1 MAGGDADRRIR
12 ILPPETARLI
22 AAGEVIDRPAS
33 ALRELLDNAIDSGAS
48 QVAVRI
54 EGGGI
59 ALISVGDDGSGMS
72 ADDLALSVKPH
83 ATSKIE
89 SADDL
94 LTARTLGFR
103 GEALAS
109 IAATA
114 RLEILTRRPE
124 DRAGG
129 RLVCGPGVE
138 SSLQPAA
145 APTGTTV
152 TVTALFERYP
162 ARRQFL
168 KRPQSEAALCR
179 QVFAERAAAHPAIA
193 FRWQSGAQAESL
205 PADDPARRIL
215 ALYPELRA
223 GILQTARFEGQGFS
237 GSLVYASPAFARRD
251 RRQVQVFVN
260 RRRVP
265 EWGLASVLEYAY
277 APWLPGGAHPCVFLF
292 AEVDPADADFNIHPA
307 KREVRLKRPEV
318 LKSAVLAALREALS
332 ASTPTPGAA
341 YEMPY
346 QAGLDL
352 GATAAPREDRYL
364 AAQPEPAYRA
374 GPAEAQALS
383 SLALSSLAFS
393 SLASSS
399 PAFQNPG
406 RSGPA
411 PSTLPPLD
419 SFRGLDPLPAAA
431 PGHGFRYLGQA
442 FGPFLVFEMDESL
455 YILDQHAAHERILY
469 DDLKSRGATGQ
480 SLLVPLALD
489 ELGPDARDGFDA
501 ARADLERAGYRFE
514 ASGDGWLVQE
524 VPALLGEKAISALA
538 EALHEGFGEPGDHV
552 LATIACKAAVK
563 DGDSLDP
570 AAAIDLIARALRLLQ
585 PRCPHGRPVWVR
597 FDRDR
602 LYRMVGRIP
611 VPAGTASPANPD
623 LSGAES

>member
-22 AAGEVIDRPAS
+22 AAGEVIDRPAA

-48 QVAVRI
+48 QVSVRI

-83 ATSKIE
+83 ATSKIA

-129 RLVCGPGVE
+129 RLLCGPGVE

-145 APTGTTV
+145 APAGTTV

-179 QVFAERAAAHPAIA
+179 QVFAERAAAHPAID

-223 GILQTARFEGQGFS
+223 GLLQTARFEGPGFS

-332 ASTPTPGAA
+332 TSTPTPGAA

-364 AAQPEPAYRA
+364 AAQPEPAYRGGPAGGSAIA
-374 GPAEAQALS
+374 GPA
-383 SLALSSLAFS
+383 
-393 SLASSS
+393 
-399 PAFQNPG
+399 

-419 SFRGLDPLPAAA
+419 SFRGLEPLPSGAQD
-431 PGHGFRYLGQA
+431 HGFRYLGQA
-442 FGPFLVFEMDESL
+442 FGPFLVFEMNESL

-489 ELGPDARDGFDA
+489 ELGPDARDGFAA

-524 VPALLGEKAISALA
+524 VPALLGEQAIPALA
-538 EALHEGFGEPGDHV
+538 EALHEGFGEPGDHTI
-552 LATIACKAAVK
+552 ATIACKAAVK

-570 AAAIDLIARALRLLQ
+570 AAAIDLIARALRLPQ

-611 VPAGTASPANPD
+611 VPAEAARSAIPD
-623 LSGAES
+623 VSVAEP